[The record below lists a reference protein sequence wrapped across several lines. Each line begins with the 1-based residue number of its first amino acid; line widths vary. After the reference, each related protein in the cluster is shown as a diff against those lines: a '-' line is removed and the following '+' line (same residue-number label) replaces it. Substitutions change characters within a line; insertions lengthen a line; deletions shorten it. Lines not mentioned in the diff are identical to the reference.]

1 MLDIISMAVLIIA
14 VLLFGIFVMLIIIGG
29 NMNTSDYERYM
40 DDLEQ
45 MKFLEEYNK
54 KKSSK

>member
-1 MLDIISMAVLIIA
+1 MLDIISMAVLVIA

-29 NMNTSDYERYM
+29 NMDTTDYERYM

-45 MKFLEEYNK
+45 MKFLEEYSK